1 MKVYFLSSQPC
12 ALTINDAYFG
22 LTDRFERF
30 AEISLKD
37 RSFVRFT
44 PEGALP
50 ISFFLTENIRF
61 SPPKGCEVYLLT
73 GGLAIYARDF
83 PPFDLSL
90 QVLFQKRFDEGT
102 LTLFLQGTLQL
113 SLETR
118 EGFFVATLP
127 PSFSNCEA
135 FCESG
140 LFLLKAPDSLA
151 VYTQK
156 GECVLQEKVLSH
168 RVENGVLS
176 AILPLSD
183 SLGRIAECE
192 WSLSESGVERTKF
205 SLSQARTQKGEC
217 ERKKIKDELLPFAFF
232 ESVLIGANYREMLS
246 DELAPDYDKIKEYL
260 GDFCAVTLTDDP
272 NVCGLVRKKGERLFE
287 VANFTVRVEN
297 DKICDIQG

>member
-1 MKVYFLSSQPC
+1 MKIYFLSSQPC

-37 RSFVRFT
+37 RVFVRFT

-61 SPPKGCEVYLLT
+61 SPPNGCEVYLLPN
-73 GGLAIYARDF
+73 GLAIYARDF
-83 PPFDLSL
+83 PPVDFSL
-90 QVLFQKRFDEGT
+90 QVLLQKRFDENT
-102 LTLFLQGTLQL
+102 LTLFRQGALQL

-127 PSFSNCEA
+127 SSFAQSEA
-135 FCESG
+135 FFESG
-140 LFLLKAPDSLA
+140 LFFLKAPDALA

-168 RVENGVLS
+168 RVENDVLS
-176 AILPLSD
+176 ALLPLSD
-183 SLGRIAECE
+183 SLGRVAECE
-192 WSLSESGVERTKF
+192 WSLSEKGVQRTKF
-205 SLSQARTQKGEC
+205 SLSQARTKSGES
-217 ERKKIKDELLPFAFF
+217 EREKIKDELLPFAFF

-246 DELAPDYDKIKEYL
+246 DELVPDCDKIKEYL

-272 NVCGLVRKKGERLFE
+272 SVCGLVRKKGERLFE
-287 VANFTVRVEN
+287 VVYFTVKTEQG
-297 DKICDIQG
+297 KICDIHG

>member
-30 AEISLKD
+30 ADISLKD
-37 RSFVRFT
+37 RVFVRFT

-61 SPPKGCEVYLLT
+61 TPPSGCEIYLLPD
-73 GGLAIYARDF
+73 GLAIYARDF
-83 PPFDLSL
+83 PPTDLSL
-90 QVLFQKRFDEGT
+90 QVLLQKRFDEGT
-102 LTLFLQGTLQL
+102 LTIFRQGALQL

-127 PSFSNCEA
+127 PSFSDCEA

-140 LFLLKAPDSLA
+140 LFFLKSPDSLA

-176 AILPLSD
+176 ALLPLSD
-183 SLGRIAECE
+183 SLGRVAQCE

-205 SLSQARTQKGEC
+205 SLSQARTKNGES
-217 ERKKIKDELLPFAFF
+217 EREKIKDELLPFAFF

-246 DELAPDYDKIKEYL
+246 DELALNYDKIGAYL
-260 GDFCAVTLTDDP
+260 GDFCAVALTDDT
-272 NVCGLVRKKGERLFE
+272 NTCGLVRKKGDRLFE
-287 VANFTVRVEN
+287 VVYFTAKTEN
-297 DKICDIQG
+297 GKICDIRG

>member
-12 ALTINDAYFG
+12 ALTIGDAYFG

-37 RSFVRFT
+37 RVLVRFT

-50 ISFFLTENIRF
+50 IAFFLTENIRF
-61 SPPKGCEVYLLT
+61 TPPSGCEVYLLSD
-73 GGLAIYARDF
+73 GLAIYARDF
-83 PPFDLSL
+83 PPTDFSL
-90 QVLFQKRFDEGT
+90 QVLLQKRFDGGT
-102 LTLFLQGTLQL
+102 LTLFRQGALQL
-113 SLETR
+113 SLETH
-118 EGFFVATLP
+118 ECFFVATLP
-127 PSFSNCEA
+127 PSFSDSEA
-135 FCESG
+135 FFESG
-140 LFLLKAPDSLA
+140 LFFLKSPDSLA

-168 RVENGVLS
+168 RIENGVLC

-183 SLGRIAECE
+183 SLGRTAECE
-192 WSLSESGVERTKF
+192 WSLSEKGVQLSKF
-205 SLSQARTQKGEC
+205 SLSQTRTQTGES
-217 ERKKIKDELLPFAFF
+217 EREKIKDELLPFAFF

-272 NVCGLVRKKGERLFE
+272 SVCGLVRKKGERLFE
-287 VANFTVRVEN
+287 VVYFTAKTEN
-297 DKICDIQG
+297 GKICDICG

>member
-12 ALTINDAYFG
+12 ALTIGDAYFG

-30 AEISLKD
+30 ADISLKD
-37 RSFVRFT
+37 NAFVRFT

-61 SPPKGCEVYLLT
+61 SPPNGCEVYLLPN
-73 GGLAIYARDF
+73 GLAIYARDF
-83 PPFDLSL
+83 PPNDFSL
-90 QVLFQKRFDEGT
+90 RVLLQKRFDEGT
-102 LTLFLQGTLQL
+102 LTLFTQGLLQL

-127 PSFSNCEA
+127 PSFVHSEV

-140 LFLLKAPDSLA
+140 LFFLKSPDSLA

-156 GECVLQEKVLSH
+156 GECVLQEKVLFY

-176 AILPLSD
+176 AQLPLSD
-183 SLGRIAECE
+183 SLGRVAECE
-192 WSLSESGVERTKF
+192 WSLSEKGIERTKF
-205 SLSQARTQKGEC
+205 SLSQARTKAGET
-217 ERKKIKDELLPFAFF
+217 EREKIKDELLPFAFF

-246 DELAPDYDKIKEYL
+246 DELVPDCDKIKEYL

-272 NVCGLVRKKGERLFE
+272 NVCGLVKKKGERLFE
-287 VANFTVRVEN
+287 VVYFSVKTEN
-297 DKICDIQG
+297 GKICDIHS